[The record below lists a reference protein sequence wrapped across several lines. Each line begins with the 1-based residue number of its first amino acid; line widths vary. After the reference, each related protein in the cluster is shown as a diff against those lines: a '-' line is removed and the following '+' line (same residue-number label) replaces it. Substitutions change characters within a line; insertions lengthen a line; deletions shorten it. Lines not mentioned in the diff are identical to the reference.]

1 MRGFKFIWTYIKVY
15 WLLLI
20 ITALFI
26 LTSTYLQVISPKLL
40 GNVFENL
47 IKYVTALNGFDV
59 NTQAIITE
67 SGKQTLTNNFFSGLF
82 ILLAVYAGTAFIMF
96 LQNIFMTIVSGKST
110 NQMRISLFKKME
122 NLSVRFFDTHSDG
135 ELISRFTN
143 DIDNISNAL
152 NQGLVE
158 VISNVAVLIGY
169 TIMMY
174 QENAMF
180 ANLIVGIGFVALVI
194 SQFILLR
201 ARRAMEMQQKAYG
214 ELNGYINEKI
224 NGQKEIIAYNLK
236 DEMIEDFN
244 ILNEKYRKSATS
256 GSVYGGLLF
265 PVINGFG
272 LLTTALFVLIGGYS
286 VITGDLSMALFI
298 AFVQYTQRFF
308 QPLNQISSQYN
319 LMQLAIV
326 GASRVVEIF
335 DIKKEVQNRED
346 AFPIQELSGKLE
358 MKHVTFGYN
367 PDTPVLKDINIE
379 VKKGEMVAL
388 VGPTGSGKTT
398 IMNVLNRF
406 YDIQKGEILYDGQEI
421 QTFEVASLR
430 KNVGIVLQDSVLF
443 SGTIRDNIAYGKEN
457 ATDDEV
463 IQTAKLANL
472 HEFIMELPEQYNTYV
487 TDASSVF
494 STGQKQLMSIAR
506 TILTDPDL
514 LILDEATSNV
524 DTVTEAKIQKAMNN
538 VLKDRTSFVIAHRL
552 KTILDADKI
561 IVLKDG
567 EIIESGNHQS
577 LLKQAGFYAEL
588 YHNQFVLE
596 QTREA

>member
-1 MRGFKFIWTYIKVY
+1 MKGLKFIWSYVKAY
-15 WLLLI
+15 WFLLI
-20 ITALFI
+20 IITIFI
-26 LTSTYLQVISPKLL
+26 LTSTYLQVIAPKLL
-40 GNVFENL
+40 GNVFEDL
-47 IKYVTALNGFDV
+47 VKYVTALNGFDA
-59 NTQAIITE
+59 NTQAAITD
-67 SGKQTLTNNFFSGLF
+67 SGKEMMSNNFFRGLLL
-82 ILLAVYAGTAFIMF
+82 LLAVYGGTFVVML
-96 LQNIFMTIVSGKST
+96 LQNIFMTLVSGKSA
-110 NQMRISLFKKME
+110 NQMRIALFKKME

-152 NQGLVE
+152 NQGIVQ
-158 VISNVAVLIGY
+158 VVSNVAVLIGY

-174 QENAMF
+174 QESVTF
-180 ANLIVGIGFVALVI
+180 ASLIVGIGLVALI
-194 SQFILLR
+194 ASQFILLR
-201 ARRAMEMQQKAYG
+201 ARQSMQMQQQTLG

-224 NGQKEIIAYNLK
+224 NGQKEIIAYNLQE
-236 DEMIEDFN
+236 EMISDFN
-244 ILNEKYRKSATS
+244 VLNERYRKSSVS
-256 GSVYGGLLF
+256 GEVYAGLLF
-265 PVINGFG
+265 PVINGLG
-272 LLTTALFVLIGGYS
+272 LLTTALFVLAGGYA
-286 VITGDLSMALFI
+286 VMTGDLSIALFV

-308 QPLNQISSQYN
+308 QPLTQISSQYN
-319 LMQLAIV
+319 LMQLAVI
-326 GASRVVEIF
+326 GASRVAEIF
-335 DIKKEVQNRED
+335 DVKKEVQNRAD

-358 MKHVTFGYN
+358 MRHVTFGYN
-367 PDTPVLKDINIE
+367 PDVPVLKDINIE

-406 YDIQKGEILYDGQEI
+406 YDIQQGEILYDGQEI

-430 KNVGIVLQDSVLF
+430 RNVGIVLQDSVLF
-443 SGTIRDNIAYGKEN
+443 SGTIRENIAYGKED
-457 ATDDEV
+457 ATDEEV
-463 IQTAKLANL
+463 INTAKLANL
-472 HEFIMELPEQYNTYV
+472 HDFIMELPDQYETYV
-487 TDASSVF
+487 TDASSIF

-538 VLKDRTSFVIAHRL
+538 VLQDRTSFVIAHRL

-577 LLKQAGFYAEL
+577 LLQLGGFYAEL

-596 QTREA
+596 QGA